1 MMHSLSFGVM
11 KDIIDFRDNL
21 TWDNFWPFIEP
32 EISMIHNTSTHDS
45 LSILSGEFNERIKAV
60 FLLNNF

>member
-1 MMHSLSFGVM
+1 M